1 MISQA
6 AAEAWFELDEETK
19 IALWKAP
26 TKGGCFTTIEREIM
40 KSADFRKLYVNEG
53 ESN

>member
-1 MISQA
+1 
-6 AAEAWFELDEETK
+6 
-19 IALWKAP
+19 LWKAP

-40 KSADFRKLYVNEG
+40 KSSDFRKLYVNEG